1 MDRSTSRRAGNV
13 RKQIDKGLAQI
24 TGALRN
30 LSAGRALLTPSG
42 EPISRAAESRRFG
55 IVMVSELLPSVDWE
69 AVARRMA
76 EVSNATDALV
86 LVLDLRELR
95 TLVGVSRTPAALL
108 AHLERRHTLTV
119 EAGTAFIRTALD
131 APPPP

>member
-1 MDRSTSRRAGNV
+1 
-13 RKQIDKGLAQI
+13 
-24 TGALRN
+24 
-30 LSAGRALLTPSG
+30 
-42 EPISRAAESRRFG
+42 
-55 IVMVSELLPSVDWE
+55 MVSEMLPSVDWG
-69 AVARRMA
+69 AVARRLA
-76 EVSNATDALV
+76 EVSAATAARV

-108 AHLERRHTLTV
+108 AHCERRYTLTV